1 MKQENIK
8 TEQKRISFRK
18 LALETLPEIWGFQIL
33 ASLMM
38 VVPAGILMT
47 LLNSVAEAGDGALTS
62 ADLRAMFL
70 SWRTPLLLILGFAL
84 ILLYTVVEIFAQIYM
99 NGDVLSG
106 ERIRTWRE
114 IKKGLRPAKRFLN
127 PTGILVL
134 LYIFINPI
142 T

>member
-47 LLNSVAEAGDGALTS
+47 LLNSVAEAGGGAD
-62 ADLRAMFL
+62 A
-70 SWRTPLLLILGFAL
+70 
-84 ILLYTVVEIFAQIYM
+84 
-99 NGDVLSG
+99 
-106 ERIRTWRE
+106 
-114 IKKGLRPAKRFLN
+114 
-127 PTGILVL
+127 
-134 LYIFINPI
+134 
-142 T
+142 